1 MAAAKPERGPSG
13 ARPAADA
20 EPFTV
25 PALRQQAEAALRAR
39 AVPLAPEP
47 NALGPDSSE
56 QTLHELRVHQI
67 ELEMQNEE
75 LALPLNRVALSSAIT
90 RPFSAVPRTSV
101 VRIALG

>member
-1 MAAAKPERGPSG
+1 MKSPVSLSPLALR
-13 ARPAADA
+13 RQADA
-20 EPFTV
+20 IARTE
-25 PALRQQAEAALRAR
+25 ALQAAGGDQGLSPDAL
-39 AVPLAPEP
+39 
-47 NALGPDSSE
+47 
-56 QTLHELRVHQI
+56 QKTLYELRVHQI